1 MIDEIVAERGGAY
14 GSPRA
19 NHSTTADMFEV
30 WRERRIDAGA
40 ITSDEF
46 DAVDTVVF
54 NILQKLSRLAQ
65 TSHHR
70 DSWAD
75 VSGYALNG
83 LEITRLDALGRVL
96 DDRDE

>member
-1 MIDEIVAERGGAY
+1 MGLTTDLVAERGGAY
-14 GSPRA
+14 GHPRV
-19 NHSTTADMFEV
+19 NHATTADMFEV

-40 ITSDEF
+40 VSPDEY

-65 TSHHR
+65 TPHHR

-83 LEITRLDALGRVL
+83 LEVTKIAAFGGS
-96 DDRDE
+96 DDG